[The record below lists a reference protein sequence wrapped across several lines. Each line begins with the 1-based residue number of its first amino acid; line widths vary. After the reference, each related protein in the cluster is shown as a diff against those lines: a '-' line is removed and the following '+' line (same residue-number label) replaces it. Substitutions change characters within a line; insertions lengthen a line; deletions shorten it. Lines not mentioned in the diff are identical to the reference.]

1 MYCEKCGE
9 EINDNALF
17 CPYCGYKVGVQ
28 PAHGGNI
35 LYDFDPSHRY
45 DNSYQEDRYR
55 EYDPGYVP
63 HYRYK
68 STAAV
73 LALLFGWLG
82 FHNFYLGYTKKGLY
96 SLFSTFLGWALSP
109 PFGRCLNLSILSAAK
124 SPMTATVTRYNPA
137 KDKRYN

>member
-45 DNSYQEDRYR
+45 DNSYREDRYR

-73 LALLFGWLG
+73 LALLFGWFG
-82 FHNFYLGYTKKGLY
+82 FHNFYLGYTKKGLIQFILNFFGLGFVSAIW
-96 SLFSTFLGWALSP
+96 SLFEFINIISGKIAYD
-109 PFGRCLNLSILSAAK
+109 GRGYPLQSH
-124 SPMTATVTRYNPA
+124 
-137 KDKRYN
+137 KR

>member
-45 DNSYQEDRYR
+45 DNSYREDRYR
-55 EYDPGYVP
+55 EYNPGYVP

-82 FHNFYLGYTKKGLY
+82 FHNFYLGYTSKALWQ
-96 SLFSTFLGWALSP
+96 LLLGILCCGTVSWCWAIVDAIM
-109 PFGRCLNLSILSAAK
+109 ILCGNIDTDGAGI
-124 SPMTATVTRYNPA
+124 PLGN
-137 KDKRYN
+137 